1 MACLNLERLY
11 SYLEGEFEALEKKDF
26 EAHLASCPKC
36 RDAVEE
42 RRRLVE
48 AVRTLP
54 PFEVPADF
62 AQKIMDRISPLPA
75 KVTLF
80 SWLAAAAAGL
90 ATFVVMLTAAALLT
104 GHSLSHLLLGLSRFT
119 WNNIQGL
126 AFFLIKIAKYILLVF
141 KILAQFSREI
151 IEGFKVLTSFI
162 SPEVQ
167 MIFVCVTFILII
179 AVGFLWSRKLSV
191 EKDYEK

>member
-119 WNNIQGL
+119 WNNIQSL

-191 EKDYEK
+191 GKDYEK

>member
-80 SWLAAAAAGL
+80 SWLAAGL

-119 WNNIQGL
+119 WNNIQSL
-126 AFFLIKIAKYILLVF
+126 AFSLIKIAKYILLVF

-191 EKDYEK
+191 GKDYEK

>member
-11 SYLEGEFEALEKKDF
+11 SYLEGELEALEKKDF

-42 RRRLVE
+42 RRRLAE

-75 KVTLF
+75 KVTLL

-104 GHSLSHLLLGLSRFT
+104 GHSLSQLLLGLSRFT
-119 WNNIQGL
+119 WNNIQSL
-126 AFFLIKIAKYILLVF
+126 SFFLIKIAKYILLIF
-141 KILAQFSREI
+141 KILAQISREI

-162 SPEVQ
+162 GPEAQ
-167 MIFVCVTFILII
+167 IIFVCVTFILII
-179 AVGFLWSRKLSV
+179 TGGFLWSRKLSV